1 MRPCGP
7 VQPCAT
13 NEPSWTVRPVPGE
26 ARSWEAASITA
37 GPRMGTIWQCKETLL
52 WPRPERAPG
61 READLPTSWED
72 CSWLIQES
80 RCPTVRDMAGGGGGS
95 PPSVWHLFFLTL
107 PPHTH
112 THICES
118 MCAHMLHPPTH
129 TCGPCVFISGARC
142 LTNGCSKPGGS
153 R

>member
-13 NEPSWTVRPVPGE
+13 NEPSWTVRPGQWTG
-26 ARSWEAASITA
+26 SWEAASITA
-37 GPRMGTIWQCKETLL
+37 GPRMGTIPGSVRKRFSGLDLNVLL
-52 WPRPERAPG
+52 GGRLTCRLEAGRTAPG
-61 READLPTSWED
+61 S
-72 CSWLIQES
+72 S
-80 RCPTVRDMAGGGGGS
+80 RSQVPHGEDMAGWWGS

-107 PPHTH
+107 PHTRTH
-112 THICES
+112 TYVS
-118 MCAHMLHPPTH
+118 MCAHISTH

-142 LTNGCSKPGGS
+142 LTNGCSQPGGS